1 MTRTRTRR
9 SLLQT
14 GTLALAGAA
23 FAAAATLTAGIAQA
37 SSWPERPITLVVP
50 FPPGGSTDVLARQI
64 AEQIAGPLG
73 QPVVVENRGGA
84 GGTVG
89 ANHVAQSAP
98 DGYTLLMGVTGS
110 NAISGV
116 LRSDLPY
123 DPGTDFAPVALVVS
137 SPLVLTVNAD
147 SDIDSLEAFIAA
159 AEAEPEAVT
168 HGTPGVGTS
177 MHLAAE
183 LFGLESGT
191 SLMHVP
197 YQGSAAAIADL
208 LAGNID
214 SMFADILVSSE
225 YIEAGRL
232 RPLGVTGDQEHFMLE
247 GVPTIDTVLPDYFA
261 ASWQGIF
268 APAGT
273 DPEILERLHAE
284 ISTALASDTLQTFFR
299 DRGFLV
305 EGRTPGETM
314 GFITEEIEKW
324 GRVVEAAG
332 ISVD

>member
-1 MTRTRTRR
+1 MTRHSRR
-9 SLLQT
+9 NLMHL
-14 GTLALAGAA
+14 GVAALAGAA
-23 FAAAATLTAGIAQA
+23 MMGSAVLPGAAQA
-37 SSWPERPITLVVP
+37 QSWPERPITLVVP

-64 AEQIAGPLG
+64 AEQISGPLG

-89 ANHVAQSAP
+89 ANYVAQSAP

-123 DPGTDFAPVALVVS
+123 DPGTDFAPVALVIS
-137 SPLVLTVNAD
+137 SPLVLAVRAD
-147 SDIDSLEAFIAA
+147 SDIHTLEDFIDAA
-159 AEAEPEAVT
+159 AAEPEAIT

-191 SLMHVP
+191 SLLHVP
-197 YQGSAAAIADL
+197 YQGSAAAMQDL

-214 SMFADILVSSE
+214 AMFSDILVASE
-225 YIEAGRL
+225 FIDAGRL

-247 GVPTIDTVLPDYFA
+247 GVPTIDSVLPGYFA

-273 DPEILERLHAE
+273 DSTILEQLFAE
-284 ISTALASDTLQTFFR
+284 VGTALASAQLQDFFR

-305 EGRTPGETM
+305 EGRSPEDTM
-314 GFITEEIEKW
+314 AFITEEIDKW
-324 GRVVEAAG
+324 GRVVDAAG
-332 ISVD
+332 LRVE